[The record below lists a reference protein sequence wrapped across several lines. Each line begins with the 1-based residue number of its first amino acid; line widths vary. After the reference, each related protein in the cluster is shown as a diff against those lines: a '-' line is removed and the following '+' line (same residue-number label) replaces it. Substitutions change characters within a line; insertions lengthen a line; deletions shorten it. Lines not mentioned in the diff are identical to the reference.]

1 MVDLSVP
8 KDKEGET
15 SVGWRHNYGVMV
27 WGGKEAWVFT
37 STEIIKAYLG
47 RGSWGVGDFYI

>member
-15 SVGWRHNYGVMV
+15 SVGWRQNYGVMV

-47 RGSWGVGDFYI
+47 RGSWAVGNIYI